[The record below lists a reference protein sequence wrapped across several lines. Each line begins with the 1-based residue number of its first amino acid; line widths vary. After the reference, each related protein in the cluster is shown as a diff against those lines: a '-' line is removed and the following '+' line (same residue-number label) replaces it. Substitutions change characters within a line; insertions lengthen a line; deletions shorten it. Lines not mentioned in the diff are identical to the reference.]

1 MSAASR
7 SDTPAY
13 VIDAYAILCYL
24 QDEPGADR
32 VGILL
37 REARAGHARLLVT
50 WVNLG
55 EVYYRV
61 CRTRGE
67 DKADE
72 VLGTIKGWP
81 LTVLAADEELTLA
94 AARIKAAHPLAYA
107 DAYAIAAALTRG
119 ATLVT
124 GDPEI
129 RDVRDRLG
137 LILYWVGK

>member
-1 MSAASR
+1 MSATSR

-13 VIDAYAILCYL
+13 VLDAYAILCYL

-32 VGILL
+32 VGTLL
-37 REARAGHARLLVT
+37 REARAGRARLLVT

-67 DKADE
+67 NKADE
-72 VLGTIKGWP
+72 VLGAIKGWP

-94 AARIKAAHPLAYA
+94 AARIKAAYPLAYA

-129 RDVRDRLG
+129 RDVKDRLA
-137 LILYWVGK
+137 LALCWVGK